1 MKLLAVAQLISL
13 MLMGA
18 AAQASAHEPSVTAAS
33 GTPEDLS
40 RYRPEEL
47 EIFQARCNQELK
59 AAIDRGDNASAQS
72 WATLKA
78 AVLAEKQRR
87 LQILA
92 PPTPSPIP
100 HKTVT
105 KPHKTVTKRHRY
117 RPARES
123 RPRPVQTV
131 TKRHRYRPVRE
142 STPRPMQEST
152 PRATPEEFPLPPG
165 WPVGPKE

>member
-1 MKLLAVAQLISL
+1 MKLLALAQLISL
-13 MLMGA
+13 VLMDA
-18 AAQASAHEPSVTAAS
+18 AAQAPLPNRPANEPSVTAAS

-47 EIFQARCNQELK
+47 EIFQARCDQELK
-59 AAIDRGDNASAQS
+59 AAIDRGDNANAQS
-72 WATLKA
+72 WARLKA
-78 AVLAEKQRR
+78 AVIAEKQRR

-105 KPHKTVTKRHRY
+105 KRDRY

-131 TKRHRYRPVRE
+131 TKRHRYRPARE
-142 STPRPMQEST
+142 STPRPMQEPT

>member
-105 KPHKTVTKRHRY
+105 KRHRY

-123 RPRPVQTV
+123 TA
-131 TKRHRYRPVRE
+131 
-142 STPRPMQEST
+142 RPMQEST
-152 PRATPEEFPLPPG
+152 PRPTPEEFPLPPG

>member
-1 MKLLAVAQLISL
+1 MKLLALAQLISL
-13 MLMGA
+13 VLMGA
-18 AAQASAHEPSVTAAS
+18 AAQSPSCVERRPTNEPSVTAAS
-33 GTPEDLS
+33 GTSEHLS

-47 EIFQARCNQELK
+47 EIFQARCDQELK
-59 AAIDRGDNASAQS
+59 AAIDRGDNANAQS
-72 WATLKA
+72 WARLKA
-78 AVLAEKQRR
+78 AVIAEKQRR

-105 KPHKTVTKRHRY
+105 KRHRNRPARASTPQPTQAVTKRHPY
-117 RPARES
+117 RPARA
-123 RPRPVQTV
+123 
-131 TKRHRYRPVRE
+131 

-152 PRATPEEFPLPPG
+152 PRATPEEHPLPPG

>member
-105 KPHKTVTKRHRY
+105 K
-117 RPARES
+117 
-123 RPRPVQTV
+123 
-131 TKRHRYRPVRE
+131 RHRYRPVRE

>member
-1 MKLLAVAQLISL
+1 MKLLAVAQLISVVL
-13 MLMGA
+13 IGA
-18 AAQASAHEPSVTAAS
+18 AAQVPLPKRPANEPSVTAAS

-47 EIFQARCNQELK
+47 EIFQARCDQELK

-72 WATLKA
+72 WAKLKA
-78 AVLAEKQRR
+78 AVIAEKQRR

-105 KPHKTVTKRHRY
+105 KRHRY
-117 RPARES
+117 RPVRES

-131 TKRHRYRPVRE
+131 TKRHRYRPERE